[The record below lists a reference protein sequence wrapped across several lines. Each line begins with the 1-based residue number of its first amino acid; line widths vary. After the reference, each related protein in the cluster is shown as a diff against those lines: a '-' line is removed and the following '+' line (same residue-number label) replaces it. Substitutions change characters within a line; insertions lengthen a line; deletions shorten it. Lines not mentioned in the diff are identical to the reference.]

1 MHFVYCTLR
10 AIICSCRY
18 LPQTLEL
25 IMEFKIYDLKHVP
38 EEVKLRLKL
47 LLKSKRIRFYE
58 KSKGRH
64 SNAALWVKN
73 KTQSIKAKKIINVFE
88 EEWRENARNNK
99 ISSRP
104 PKDIRFK
111 IMLFVITLVL
121 SFFVF
126 SLFL

>member
-1 MHFVYCTLR
+1 
-10 AIICSCRY
+10 
-18 LPQTLEL
+18 
-25 IMEFKIYDLKHVP
+25 MEFKIFDLKHVP
-38 EEVKLRLKL
+38 EEDELRLKL
-47 LLKSKRIRFYE
+47 LLKSKRIRYYE

-64 SNAALWVKN
+64 SNPALWVKN
-73 KTQSIKAKKIINVFE
+73 KAQSIKAQKVISDFE

-99 ISSRP
+99 TSSQP

-111 IMLFVITLVL
+111 IILFVITLIL